1 MLRVNAVLTGTGIW
15 PTILSR
21 RLSEYNQL
29 GAEMG
34 KSGKIEL
41 VDGDITELKVDAIVN
56 AAHESLLGG
65 GGVDAAIHRKAGPEL
80 LAYCKKLNGCPT
92 GEARVTGGYGTPAKL
107 LIHTVGPVWRGGEM
121 NERQLL
127 ASCYRESMRLAAACK
142 AETIAF
148 PAISTGAYRFPQELA
163 AEIAA
168 RTVVDELNTHG
179 SVESV
184 TFCCFGSA
192 SLHAHKTALDKLD
205 YSYGY
210 AS

>member
-1 MLRVNAVLTGTGIW
+1 
-15 PTILSR
+15 
-21 RLSEYNQL
+21 
-29 GAEMG
+29 MG

-41 VDGDITELKVDAIVN
+41 VDGDITKLKVDAIVN

-65 GGVDAAIHRKAGPEL
+65 GGVDAAIHRNAGPEL

-92 GEARVTGGYGTPAKL
+92 GEARVTGGYGLPAKL

-163 AEIAA
+163 AEIAS
-168 RTVVDELNTHG
+168 RTVVGELNAHG

-184 TFCCFGSA
+184 TFCCFGSS

-205 YSYGY
+205 YPYRY
-210 AS
+210 AG